1 MKIREATEIFKSLGW
16 HPYKD
21 EVGYRGAYFYLPDR
35 AVDIGYGIKKFI
47 DEQKLITSPYICTD
61 EFTAA
66 YCYVKNEPDDYV
78 PFIVPWNFPDIYA
91 REIKEEQVHQ
101 ASKAALDWAK
111 EQDLHQGLLY
121 WAALP
126 TTGFGT
132 KPTKHLA
139 SLAMLGDIEKLKFY
153 QSSFEAGDRLGFIS
167 RISKGHIDRA
177 VELAEQYLAKK

>member
-1 MKIREATEIFKSLGW
+1 LS
-16 HPYKD
+16 
-21 EVGYRGAYFYLPDR
+21 DR
-35 AVDIGYGIKKFI
+35 VVDIGYEIKRFI
-47 DEQKLITSPYICTD
+47 DEQKLIASPCICTD

-78 PFIVPWNFPDIYA
+78 PFIVRWNFPSVCA
-91 REIKEEQVHQ
+91 PEIKKEHIHQ

-111 EQDLHQGLLY
+111 EQNLHQGLLY

-153 QSSFEAGDRLGFIS
+153 QSRFEVGDRLGFIS